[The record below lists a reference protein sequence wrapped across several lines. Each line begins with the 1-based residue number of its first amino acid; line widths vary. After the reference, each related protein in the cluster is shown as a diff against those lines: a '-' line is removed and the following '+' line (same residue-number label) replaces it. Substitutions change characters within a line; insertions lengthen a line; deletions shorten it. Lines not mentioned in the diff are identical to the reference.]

1 MILESAIGPNSRVGE
16 YLVQSVGRPLVR
28 VQVLTGGNLIRASP
42 ETDAEVKEMWDGQ
55 WMIDP
60 RIVVGQRWYLTVQ
73 MLDRVVE
80 ICADLGV
87 VESIEVVE
95 LSIDGPIIASSP
107 PGRYEV
113 RTHSELVVV
122 LIGETSCRAAH
133 GRLINGLGSGY
144 EGDGRMHEAE
154 DFIFVRGFRGAL
166 AWSEN
171 AEAEE
176 WHGFSTSEVYRID
189 WWAPRRRQAR

>member
-28 VQVLTGGNLIRASP
+28 VQVLTGGNLVRASP
-42 ETDAEVKEMWDGQ
+42 ETDTEVKEMWDGQ
-55 WMIDP
+55 WMIDS
-60 RIVVGQRWYLTVQ
+60 RIEVGQRWYLTVQ

-80 ICADLGV
+80 IRADLGV

-95 LSIDGPIIASSP
+95 LSIDGPVTPSSSP
-107 PGRYEV
+107 GKYEV

-122 LIGETSCRAAH
+122 LIGETGCRAAH
-133 GRLINGLGSGY
+133 GRLINGLGSAY

-154 DFIFVRGFRGAL
+154 NFIFTSGYKGAL
-166 AWSEN
+166 TWSEDPDS
-171 AEAEE
+171 EE
-176 WHGFSTSEVYRID
+176 CNQFSTSEVYRID
-189 WWAPRRRQAR
+189 WWAPRRSPK